1 MFRRLILEQW
11 ASVIAVISFCFF
23 FIVFA
28 YATVRALRMAE
39 KNRDHLASMPLD
51 SPEDRARSLHTNQ

>member
-23 FIVFA
+23 FVVFA

-39 KNRDHLASMPLD
+39 KNRNHLASLPLD
-51 SPEDRARSLHTNQ
+51 TPDELAASNHPHQ

>member
-39 KNRDHLASMPLD
+39 KNRDHLASLPLD
-51 SPEDRARSLHTNQ
+51 TPEDRVESFHTNQ